1 MDDVVTLA
9 PMFAAG
15 EALVKRIVDQL
26 ARFASTPTLRKTQ
39 AISARDASRA
49 LDVAFWASVTSNEG
63 RPTRARILF
72 IEPEMLPSPLRFD
85 APISYEPARIARL
98 APAVPEGG
106 CIGVSPS
113 TMTIWGMT
121 AVDPGSSI
129 NALEI
134 VIPTPGVLHV
144 RIGPLRPFCV
154 VSNGT
159 AVVLDDAALMLPER
173 LRELLGKSLVGDI
186 KTTQRAWR
194 ECLIVAALARR
205 ILRRGTGG
213 ALLFVPSMAGEWTR
227 FVDVAYRFAEPDT
240 TLRDAVASE
249 LDGMD
254 GRAFAPEAPEALKW
268 QAVGAAPGHLS
279 AEAAALRRVAPYAE
293 VDGAV
298 IVTRDLEIV
307 GFGAKIVVPSGTS
320 NVVIGDELVSIEDTG
335 GTRHQSATRFVGA
348 CSACAATVI
357 SHDGHISLLHWDE
370 ERGAV
375 RMIRNVEWWD

>member
-9 PMFAAG
+9 PMFATG
-15 EALVKRIVDQL
+15 EALVQRIVDQL
-26 ARFASTPTLRKTQ
+26 ARFATTPTLRKTQ
-39 AISARDASRA
+39 TISPADASRA

-63 RPTRARILF
+63 RATRARILF
-72 IEPEMLPSPLRFD
+72 VEPQMLPSPLRFD
-85 APISYEPARIARL
+85 TAIAYEPARITRL

-113 TMTIWGMT
+113 TMMIWGMT

-134 VIPTPGVLHV
+134 AVPSPGVLHV

-154 VSNGT
+154 VSDG
-159 AVVLDDAALMLPER
+159 AAIVLSDAALKLPER

-186 KTTQRAWR
+186 KKTQRAWR

-213 ALLFVPSMAGEWTR
+213 ALLFVPTAHGDWTR
-227 FVDVAYRFAEPDT
+227 FVDIAYRFASPDA

-249 LDGMD
+249 IDGID
-254 GRAFAPEAPEALKW
+254 ARAFAPEAPEALKW
-268 QAVGAAPGHLS
+268 QAVGDAPGHLS

-298 IVTRDLEIV
+298 VVTRELEIV
-307 GFGAKIVVPSGTS
+307 GFGAKIVAPAQTS
-320 NVVIGDELVSIEDTG
+320 HVLVGDELVSIEDTG
-335 GTRHQSATRFVGA
+335 GTRHQSAARFVA
-348 CSACAATVI
+348 ASSDCAATVI
-357 SHDGHISLLHWDE
+357 SHDGHVSLLHWD
-370 ERGAV
+370 RDHDAV